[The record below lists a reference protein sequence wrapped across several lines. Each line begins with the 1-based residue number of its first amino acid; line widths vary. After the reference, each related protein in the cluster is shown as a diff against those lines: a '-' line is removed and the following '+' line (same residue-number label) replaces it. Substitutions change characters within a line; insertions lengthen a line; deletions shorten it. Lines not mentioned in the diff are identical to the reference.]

1 MQLAK
6 VVSRSII
13 LGMTVILASANT
25 PSPSVTSESKDEE
38 SNSSITAIAEEPN
51 LEVSVFPNRLSQR
64 EFRPKMIPL
73 STFENVEI
81 VYGSNSTTETEVDEA
96 VDEDPLC
103 DDNDSGYDSASLS
116 YQSGITDADWSVIP
130 LEPSLV
136 ECVIEQSELNDVDP
150 CVVIALMQSESGFQ
164 TDVSSCVGCY
174 GLMQL
179 HPAYYPEDLVN
190 PYKNIEYG
198 VQTIGNNLKTT
209 SGSYVYALS
218 MYANGHIGTDFTYQY
233 DVMTRAEEWREI
245 LQEANIL

>member
-13 LGMTVILASANT
+13 LGMTVILASANA

-51 LEVSVFPNRLSQR
+51 PEVSVFPNRLSQR
-64 EFRPKMIPL
+64 EFRPKIIPL
-73 STFENVEI
+73 SSFDDVEL

-103 DDNDSGYDSASLS
+103 DDDSGYDSASLS

-164 TDVSSCVGCY
+164 TDVSSCVGWIN
-174 GLMQL
+174 
-179 HPAYYPEDLVN
+179 AA
-190 PYKNIEYG
+190 
-198 VQTIGNNLKTT
+198 T
-209 SGSYVYALS
+209 SCLLS
-218 MYANGHIGTDFTYQY
+218 RRLSES
-233 DVMTRAEEWREI
+233 V
-245 LQEANIL
+245 